1 MINQLFY
8 CPYTPPIGGVE
19 YCDFWTGNS
28 KLNKSMVLTI
38 VTLILIPV
46 TTGVVALPWV
56 TDQLTEEYMFCH
68 YLT

>member
-8 CPYTPPIGGVE
+8 CPYSPPIGGVE

-28 KLNKSMVLTI
+28 KLNKSMFVTI

-46 TTGVVALPWV
+46 ATVALCLPWV
-56 TDQLTEEYMFCH
+56 TDQ
-68 YLT
+68 

>member
-38 VTLILIPV
+38 VSLILIPV
-46 TTGVVALPWV
+46 SIVVASLPWV
-56 TDQLTEEYMFCH
+56 SD
-68 YLT
+68 

>member
-8 CPYTPPIGGVE
+8 CPYSPPIGGVE

-28 KLNKSMVLTI
+28 KLNKSVFVTI

-46 TTGVVALPWV
+46 
-56 TDQLTEEYMFCH
+56 LTCR
-68 YLT
+68 

>member
-19 YCDFWTGNS
+19 YCDFWTENS

-38 VTLILIPV
+38 VTLILISV
-46 TTGVVALPWV
+46 TTGVVALRRV
-56 TDQLTEEYMFCH
+56 TD
-68 YLT
+68 